1 MRKGGR
7 KDHRLVINFKFHKEE
22 GFLCGR
28 KQGSCANMAKVIM
41 TCGKICS
48 GKSTYSE
55 KLRIKYNAVILS
67 VDEITLA
74 LFGQNAGD
82 KHDDYVER
90 TEKYLFDKS
99 LDIIG
104 VGVNVVLDWGFW
116 TKKERDYAKQ
126 FYRSKGVDCEF
137 HFIDIS
143 DDKWRMRME
152 KRNKEIAA
160 GKVAAYYVDDNLSAK
175 VDSIFERP
183 CKEEIDVWIDG

>member
-1 MRKGGR
+1 
-7 KDHRLVINFKFHKEE
+7 
-22 GFLCGR
+22 
-28 KQGSCANMAKVIM
+28 MAKVIM

-74 LFGQNAGD
+74 LFGQNAGE

-90 TEKYLFDKS
+90 AEKYLFDKS

-116 TKKERDYAKQ
+116 TKKERDDAKQ
-126 FYRSKGVDCEF
+126 FYRSKGVACEF

-143 DDKWRMRME
+143 DEEWHMRVE
-152 KRNKEIAA
+152 KRNKDIAA
-160 GKVAAYYVDDNLSAK
+160 GKADAYYVDDDLLAK
-175 VDSIFERP
+175 ADSIFERP
-183 CKEEIDVWIDG
+183 GKEEIDVCIGG